1 MWKRATEIS
10 DKSGCFGLIF
20 RLAIG
25 VKDNSMTEQ
34 QAHSAATQEYKMSY
48 LSKLKIVAQQ
58 QKRLQ
63 SKTEHRRAKLLEKL
77 DDQLAMVQA
86 LVAGELFTRH
96 RRVWQTNDEGD
107 RVLVE
112 RVKRTR
118 PWYWMSGA
126 GGCYFSIWYG
136 SKVLELKPG
145 MTAIAVNKREDLP
158 DAIKSIIEAVKFG
171 ELDIQIEDVAEKG
184 TAELRLKGAGKEM
197 KRAG

>member
-1 MWKRATEIS
+1 MTFTERSPEIS
-10 DKSGCFGLIF
+10 VGISRLQKATSLSNGHTARNSGVF
-20 RLAIG
+20 
-25 VKDNSMTEQ
+25 
-34 QAHSAATQEYKMSY
+34 MSH

-77 DDQLAMVQA
+77 DDQLGMVQA
-86 LVAGELFTRH
+86 LIDGEVYTRM
-96 RRVWQTNDEGD
+96 RRVWRTDENGQ

-112 RVKRTR
+112 RPKRSR

-126 GGCYFSIWYG
+126 GGCYFQVWYG

-145 MTAIAVNKREDLP
+145 MTAVQVATKEELP
-158 DAIKSIIEAVKFG
+158 DVIRSVMEAVKFG

-184 TAELRLKGAGKEM
+184 TADLRLKAKPAVIKKVG
-197 KRAG
+197 

>member
-1 MWKRATEIS
+1 
-10 DKSGCFGLIF
+10 
-20 RLAIG
+20 
-25 VKDNSMTEQ
+25 
-34 QAHSAATQEYKMSY
+34 MSH

-77 DDQLAMVQA
+77 DDQLGMVQA
-86 LVAGELFTRH
+86 LIDGEIYSRTRKVWRENDAGE
-96 RRVWQTNDEGD
+96 

-112 RVKRTR
+112 RPKRMR

-126 GGCYFSIWYG
+126 GGCYFQVWYG

-145 MTAIAVNKREDLP
+145 MTAIQVATKEELP
-158 DAIKSIIEAVKFG
+158 DVIRAVMDAVKFG

-184 TAELRLKGAGKEM
+184 TAELRLKQKPTAVK
-197 KRAG
+197 KAS